1 MFRYDVHC
9 SFGIGFLKKKKEMEW
24 ALLNASINTFE
35 LGQAPKKFRTWETG
49 DLELI

>member
-1 MFRYDVHC
+1 
-9 SFGIGFLKKKKEMEW
+9 MEW